1 MNNKLTKNDWAH
13 NITETSSPIIG
24 ATGINPMTQDLLH
37 IGVRV
42 IDSSGK
48 ERMVHPFWG
57 IRGLNNALE
66 QFVGT
71 EEKQQQEQPDNATTW
86 RRLLEENQIQSND
99 APELHYDASTGE
111 WVPLTGDE
119 TQEELDEMS
128 SDDPWEQFDEQQLQ
142 QRKKKLEEAIDRQMR
157 QAEVVEYLREQLAIR
172 HLPITWGSSQAK
184 QLLLA
189 SKKLK
194 ALTEEVNYR
203 LEHMESL
210 QVQIASIEVEN
221 DKVIVETATVESVSS
236 TLETWVEKKWLDEDG
251 SPTEHQIKFRKTH
264 KGVRPVG
271 WVFNPA
277 WKTDKIHQPKFLP
290 PGAMVQKTP
299 GCNPGRGICN
309 CGSLTPTEGYI
320 NADNGEFVPHY
331 KKWKVKNLVMVW
343 KRVWSKKWNGWLP
356 DLVPA
361 KVVRNIRNYGTETD
375 PRTGRK
381 RAKTHKDACW
391 FQPSFGV
398 KQHKAK
404 VIEFAAPTTAT
415 VELFDV
421 EAQGQTTDV
430 KAEAEQSAGEARAY
444 GEAVATISLF

>member
-1 MNNKLTKNDWAH
+1 MNNKGKTKNDWAH
-13 NITETSSPIIG
+13 DITETSSPIIG

-86 RRLLEENQIQSND
+86 RRLLEENQIHSND
-99 APELHYDASTGE
+99 APEKHYNASTGE
-111 WVPLTGDE
+111 WVILSGDE
-119 TQEELDEMS
+119 TLEELEDMS
-128 SDDPWEQFDEQQLQ
+128 VDSWGETEDDNREWKQANEAVSF
-142 QRKKKLEEAIDRQMR
+142 LEEMVKTTGGNDLWETQFKHASQR
-157 QAEVVEYLREQLAIR
+157 LR
-172 HLPITWGSSQAK
+172 
-184 QLLLA
+184 
-189 SKKLK
+189 
-194 ALTEEVNYR
+194 N
-203 LEHMESL
+203 LEKNWKFSRE
-210 QVQIASIEVEN
+210 
-221 DKVIVETATVESVSS
+221 
-236 TLETWVEKKWLDEDG
+236 DEDDDYEPNAWVYYAG
-251 SPTEHQIKFRKTH
+251 EEDILEKTDELGRVKIEFRNKS
-264 KGVRPVG
+264 KPVRPKG

-290 PGAMVQKTP
+290 PGAMVQKTS

-309 CGSLTPTEGYI
+309 CGSLTPTQGYI

-331 KKWKVKNLVMVW
+331 KKWKVKNLVHVT
-343 KRVWSKKWNGWLP
+343 KKVWSKKWNCMVP
-356 DLVPA
+356 KSVPA
-361 KVVRNIRNYGTETD
+361 KVVRNIRNYGTEKD

-404 VIEFAAPTTAT
+404 VIEFAAPTT
-415 VELFDV
+415 VMVDLFDV
-421 EAQGQTTDV
+421 EAQGKTTDV
-430 KAEAEQSAGEARAY
+430 KAEAEESAGEARAY
-444 GEAVATISLF
+444 GAAVATISLF